1 MKLSAAMLSVGL
13 AWAWLFAAE
22 TAACDVWDSTSLHI
36 SGLRQHPEYNGEYL
50 RDRDVHQFPSFWQRD
65 PKNSCGTAMRKGDC
79 GALEWQMLPAGN
91 ASESACLAACE
102 AELQHGCCRFGPA
115 PLDDPGAVNAAVRF
129 AGTAAPGGCALGHG
143 NVVFEA
149 VPIWSMVASCHG
161 RAVVLQAEGTWRL
174 APPHVLDLTSAQ
186 ERHSSYVS
194 IAEGLVNQSLSEG
207 FQRESGQRWP
217 REFVDTDADVSLH
230 CDEPK
235 GFATWMLIVPIVVVV
250 LCVCGVFILCHRL
263 SKKARR
269 EVPRPVPE
277 IQENP
282 IDDWDTFVGRQ
293 GEMPSSSV

>member
-1 MKLSAAMLSVGL
+1 MLSLGVVAVVAL
-13 AWAWLFAAE
+13 ARTVL
-22 TAACDVWDSTSLHI
+22 ACDLWDSSSLRI

-50 RDRDVHQFPSFWQRD
+50 RDRDVHQYPSFWQRD
-65 PKNSCGTAMRKGDC
+65 PENSCGTAMRKGDC

-115 PLDDPGAVNAAVRF
+115 PLDGDAGAVNVAVRF

-149 VPIWSMVASCHG
+149 VPIWSMVAACHG
-161 RAVVLQAEGTWRL
+161 RAVVLQVDGIWRL
-174 APPHVLDLTSAQ
+174 TPPHVLDLTSAQ
-186 ERHSSYVS
+186 ERHSSYIS
-194 IAEGLVNQSLSEG
+194 IAEGLANQSLSEG
-207 FQRESGQRWP
+207 FQRESAQGRP
-217 REFVDTDADVSLH
+217 RRFVDADADVNLH

-235 GFATWMLIVPIVVVV
+235 TSSSGFATWMLIVPIAAVV
-250 LCVCGVFILCHRL
+250 LCICGVFIFCHRM
-263 SKKARR
+263 SKKAHR

-277 IQENP
+277 ILENP

-293 GEMPSSSV
+293 GDVPASSV